1 MRESGWERRCFTG
14 NTFRIIL
21 ISNFWNNYCAI
32 FVFILL
38 NRPSRRFAP
47 VTPVSGA
54 ESAARHSQ
62 PRHLVLD
69 RRMAL
74 MPRRACSESGSE
86 KTRAHLGRELRR
98 HHLYHFQDAMRGFD
112 FPV

>member
-1 MRESGWERRCFTG
+1 LEQLLRNIC
-14 NTFRIIL
+14 I
-21 ISNFWNNYCAI
+21 YC
-32 FVFILL
+32 LTSWS
-38 NRPSRRFAP
+38 PFAP

-112 FPV
+112 FPVRRGTTSSARR